1 MIYFLFL
8 ILGLLNL
15 IELTT
20 PIARLSGIKSGEL
33 SSGLQLQS
41 SMSILSRVLNTFF
54 MPILGYLSDIQG
66 FQSINQSSYILCI
79 LLLVIVMTSFFLI
92 KNYIF
97 SFYTSICKSIISEGS
112 IFKFYRHYNFNELT
126 LSRHKVLTK
135 FKKIRLLTI
144 FAFIPL
150 YIAWPII
157 FLLIKEFPENRGF
170 ILGISSFINGVNSL
184 SLVLFIDPYL
194 IKISKYK
201 SISGMLFKDQVA
213 LRFYSLMIA
222 VLMLATVTFYL

>member
-20 PIARLSGIKSGEL
+20 PIARLSGMRSGEL

-41 SMSILSRVLNTFF
+41 SMSIISRVLNTFF

-66 FQSINQSSYILCI
+66 FKLIDQKGYILCI
-79 LLLVIVMTSFFLI
+79 LIIVTVMASFFLI

-97 SFYTSICKSIISEGS
+97 SLYTSICKSIVSEGS
-112 IFKFYRHYNFNELT
+112 IFKFYHYYNFNKLP
-126 LSRHKVLTK
+126 LSRNKAVFK
-135 FKKIRLLTI
+135 FKKIRWLTL

-150 YIAWPII
+150 YISWPII
-157 FLLIKEFPENRGF
+157 FLLIKEYPENRGF
-170 ILGISSFINGVNSL
+170 ILGISSFINGINSL
-184 SLVLFIDPYL
+184 SLVLLIDPYL
-194 IKISKYK
+194 IKMSNYK
-201 SISGMLFKDQVA
+201 SLSDMLFKDQVII
-213 LRFYSLMIA
+213 RFFSLLIA
-222 VLMLATVTFYL
+222 VFILLAVSFFL

>member
-1 MIYFLFL
+1 VIYFLFL

-66 FQSINQSSYILCI
+66 FELIDQNRFILCLLI
-79 LLLVIVMTSFFLI
+79 LILVMASFYLL

-97 SFYTSICKSIISEGS
+97 SFYTSICRSIISEGS
-112 IFKFYRHYNFNELT
+112 IFKFYHHYDYNILLFDKNKT
-126 LSRHKVLTK
+126 INK
-135 FKKIRLLTI
+135 FKKIRRLTI

-150 YIAWPII
+150 YISWPII
-157 FLLIKEFPENRGF
+157 FLLIKHYPENRGF
-170 ILGISSFINGVNSL
+170 ILGISSFINGINSL

-194 IKISKYK
+194 IKMSKYK
-201 SISGMLFKDQVA
+201 MTSSLLFKDQVN
-213 LRFYSLMIA
+213 LRFISLIIA
-222 VLMLATVTFYL
+222 VILLSIISFYI

>member
-1 MIYFLFL
+1 VIYLLFL

-20 PIARLSGIKSGEL
+20 PIARLSGMRSGEL

-66 FQSINQSSYILCI
+66 FQLIDQKRYILCI
-79 LLLVIVMTSFFLI
+79 LILVTVMASFFLI

-97 SFYTSICKSIISEGS
+97 SLYTSICKSIILVGS
-112 IFKFYRHYNFNELT
+112 IFKFYHYYNFNKLPMFRNKT
-126 LSRHKVLTK
+126 IYK
-135 FKKIRLLTI
+135 FRKIRWLTI

-150 YIAWPII
+150 YISWPII
-157 FLLIKEFPENRGF
+157 FLLIKEYPENRGF
-170 ILGISSFINGVNSL
+170 ILGISSLINGINSL
-184 SLVLFIDPYL
+184 SLVLLIDPYL
-194 IKISKYK
+194 IKMSNYK
-201 SISGMLFKDQVA
+201 SISDMLFKDQVII
-213 LRFYSLMIA
+213 RFFSLLIA
-222 VLMLATVTFYL
+222 VFLLLAVSFFL